1 MEGGQDPVP
10 GLRGL
15 RLRYSRARAGAPW
28 RLWAHPCLLLMGR
41 LWGGGQEGGTKWV
54 QPKPKGRR
62 ALPSREPNEGAGG
75 EEGKQGAAS
84 ETQRSE
90 HRQAGAADGW
100 HMRGEEQ
107 GCQEMV
113 LTRRASPTRWSQVSL
128 DLL

>member
-1 MEGGQDPVP
+1 MGTGCLEKVGGLAGMCSHPPPHPVP

-62 ALPSREPNEGAGG
+62 ALPSSSPSSDS
-75 EEGKQGAAS
+75 QGRHLF
-84 ETQRSE
+84 Q
-90 HRQAGAADGW
+90 
-100 HMRGEEQ
+100 
-107 GCQEMV
+107 
-113 LTRRASPTRWSQVSL
+113 RWS
-128 DLL
+128 